1 MRLVEYI
8 LAWGVLVMSLA
19 ACSGKDGDE
28 AEKATSAKAVRV
40 AIVEVDECLPLMVAE
55 HLGLLDSLH
64 ADVRLIRKGSIAECR
79 QAVESGEA
87 DVCVNDEAIDFK
99 LVTSKKARIKRISQ
113 LNDKVIAADKE
124 GHSYDL
130 ARMAVDSLMNAK
142 QPVFIIQVEDLMVRL
157 KMLTTG
163 NVDAAMLPE
172 PYATM
177 AVKQGG
183 VELPLLNGN
192 DNGNGNDTQPK
203 VATKREQSL
212 LRKGFREAP
221 EHQLERKNGNQD
233 KGQQSPRS
241 SKLAK
246 VPVIV
251 NVAKLKEPLRIAQDS
266 IRRFGKENYERIW
279 K

>member
-19 ACSGKDGDE
+19 ACSGKDGNE

-40 AIVEVDECLPLMVAE
+40 AIVEVDECLPLVVAE

-79 QAVESGEA
+79 QAVERGEA

-124 GHSYDL
+124 GHSYNL

-142 QPVFIIQVEDLMVRL
+142 QPVFIIQVEDLKVRL

-163 NVDAAMLPE
+163 NVDAAVLPE
-172 PYATM
+172 PYATR

-183 VELPLLNGN
+183 VELPLLNG
-192 DNGNGNDTQPK
+192 NGNGNDTQPK
-203 VATKREQSL
+203 VATKREQGSL
-212 LRKGFREAP
+212 RNGNGLREAP

-233 KGQQSPRS
+233 KGQQSPRN
-241 SKLAK
+241 SKLVK

-266 IRRFGKENYERIW
+266 IRLFGKENYEWIW

>member
-19 ACSGKDGDE
+19 ACSGKDGNE
-28 AEKATSAKAVRV
+28 ADKATSAKAVRV

-130 ARMAVDSLMNAK
+130 ARMAVDSLINAK

-203 VATKREQSL
+203 VATKREQSS
-212 LRKGFREAP
+212 LR
-221 EHQLERKNGNQD
+221 NGNQD
-233 KGQQSPRS
+233 KGQGDKGQGDKGQQSPRN
-241 SKLAK
+241 SKLVK

>member
-1 MRLVEYI
+1 
-8 LAWGVLVMSLA
+8 MSLA

-177 AVKQGG
+177 AVEQGG

>member
-1 MRLVEYI
+1 
-8 LAWGVLVMSLA
+8 MSLA
-19 ACSGKDGDE
+19 ACSGKDGNE
-28 AEKATSAKAVRV
+28 ADKATSAKAVRV
-40 AIVEVDECLPLMVAE
+40 AIVEVDECLPLVVAE

-79 QAVESGEA
+79 QAVERGEA
-87 DVCVNDEAIDFK
+87 DVCVNDEVIDFK

-142 QPVFIIQVEDLMVRL
+142 QPVFIIQVEDLKVRL

-192 DNGNGNDTQPK
+192 DNGNGNRNDN
-203 VATKREQSL
+203 
-212 LRKGFREAP
+212 GNG
-221 EHQLERKNGNQD
+221 NGNQD
-233 KGQQSPRS
+233 KGQESPRS
-241 SKLAK
+241 SKLVK
-246 VPVIV
+246 VPFIV

-266 IRRFGKENYERIW
+266 IRRFGKENYEWIW

>member
-19 ACSGKDGDE
+19 ACSGKDGNE

-40 AIVEVDECLPLMVAE
+40 AIVEVDECLPLVVAE

-192 DNGNGNDTQPK
+192 GNDNGNGNGNGND
-203 VATKREQSL
+203 
-212 LRKGFREAP
+212 
-221 EHQLERKNGNQD
+221 NGNQD

-241 SKLAK
+241 SKLVK
-246 VPVIV
+246 VPVII

-266 IRRFGKENYERIW
+266 IRRFGKENYEWIW

>member
-1 MRLVEYI
+1 
-8 LAWGVLVMSLA
+8 
-19 ACSGKDGDE
+19 
-28 AEKATSAKAVRV
+28 
-40 AIVEVDECLPLMVAE
+40 
-55 HLGLLDSLH
+55 
-64 ADVRLIRKGSIAECR
+64 
-79 QAVESGEA
+79 VESGEA

-130 ARMAVDSLMNAK
+130 ARMAVDSLLNAK

-183 VELPLLNGN
+183 VEIPLLNGN
-192 DNGNGNDTQPK
+192 GNGNGNDTQPK
-203 VATKREQSL
+203 VATKREQSS
-212 LRKGFREAP
+212 LR
-221 EHQLERKNGNQD
+221 NGNQD
-233 KGQQSPRS
+233 KGQQSPRN
-241 SKLAK
+241 SKLVK

>member
-19 ACSGKDGDE
+19 ACSGKDGNEVD
-28 AEKATSAKAVRV
+28 KATSAKAVRV

-79 QAVESGEA
+79 QAVERGEA

-99 LVTSKKARIKRISQ
+99 LITSKKARIKRISQ

-142 QPVFIIQVEDLMVRL
+142 QPVFIIQVEDLKVRL

-163 NVDAAMLPE
+163 NVDAAMMPE
-172 PYATM
+172 PYAMM

-183 VELPLLNGN
+183 VGLPLLNRNGNGN
-192 DNGNGNDTQPK
+192 DNGN
-203 VATKREQSL
+203 
-212 LRKGFREAP
+212 
-221 EHQLERKNGNQD
+221 
-233 KGQQSPRS
+233 
-241 SKLAK
+241 
-246 VPVIV
+246 VIV
-251 NVAKLKEPLRIAQDS
+251 NVAKLKEPQRIAQDS
-266 IRRFGKENYERIW
+266 IRRFGKENYEWIW

>member
-1 MRLVEYI
+1 
-8 LAWGVLVMSLA
+8 
-19 ACSGKDGDE
+19 
-28 AEKATSAKAVRV
+28 
-40 AIVEVDECLPLMVAE
+40 
-55 HLGLLDSLH
+55 
-64 ADVRLIRKGSIAECR
+64 
-79 QAVESGEA
+79 
-87 DVCVNDEAIDFK
+87 
-99 LVTSKKARIKRISQ
+99 

-130 ARMAVDSLMNAK
+130 ARMAVDSLLNAK

-192 DNGNGNDTQPK
+192 DNGNGN
-203 VATKREQSL
+203 
-212 LRKGFREAP
+212 
-221 EHQLERKNGNQD
+221 
-233 KGQQSPRS
+233 
-241 SKLAK
+241 
-246 VPVIV
+246 VIV

-266 IRRFGKENYERIW
+266 IRRFGKENYEWIW

>member
-1 MRLVEYI
+1 
-8 LAWGVLVMSLA
+8 MSLA

-79 QAVESGEA
+79 QAVERGEA

-124 GHSYDL
+124 GHSYNL
-130 ARMAVDSLMNAK
+130 ARMAVDSLLNAK

-203 VATKREQSL
+203 VATKREQGSL
-212 LRKGFREAP
+212 RNGFREAP

-241 SKLAK
+241 SKLVK

-266 IRRFGKENYERIW
+266 IRRFGKENYEWIW

>member
-1 MRLVEYI
+1 
-8 LAWGVLVMSLA
+8 MSLA

-79 QAVESGEA
+79 QAVERGEA

-124 GHSYDL
+124 GHSYNL

-142 QPVFIIQVEDLMVRL
+142 QPVFIIQVEDLKVRL

-192 DNGNGNDTQPK
+192 DNGNGNK
-203 VATKREQSL
+203 
-212 LRKGFREAP
+212 
-221 EHQLERKNGNQD
+221 D
-233 KGQQSPRS
+233 KGQESPRS
-241 SKLAK
+241 SKLVK

-251 NVAKLKEPLRIAQDS
+251 NVAKLKEPVRIAQDS
-266 IRRFGKENYERIW
+266 IRRFGKENYEWIW

>member
-1 MRLVEYI
+1 
-8 LAWGVLVMSLA
+8 MSLA
-19 ACSGKDGDE
+19 ACSGKDGNE

-79 QAVESGEA
+79 QAVERGEA

-142 QPVFIIQVEDLMVRL
+142 QPVFIIQVEDLKVRL

-192 DNGNGNDTQPK
+192 DNGNGNK
-203 VATKREQSL
+203 
-212 LRKGFREAP
+212 
-221 EHQLERKNGNQD
+221 D
-233 KGQQSPRS
+233 KGQESPRS
-241 SKLAK
+241 SKLVK

-251 NVAKLKEPLRIAQDS
+251 NVAKLKEPVRIAQDS
-266 IRRFGKENYERIW
+266 IRRFGKENYEWIW

>member
-19 ACSGKDGDE
+19 ACSGKDGNE

-99 LVTSKKARIKRISQ
+99 LITSKKARIKRISQ

-130 ARMAVDSLMNAK
+130 ARMAVDSLLNAK
-142 QPVFIIQVEDLMVRL
+142 QPVFIIQVEDLKVRL

-192 DNGNGNDTQPK
+192 GNDTQPK
-203 VATKREQSL
+203 VATKREQSS
-212 LRKGFREAP
+212 LR
-221 EHQLERKNGNQD
+221 NGNQD

-241 SKLAK
+241 SKLVK

-251 NVAKLKEPLRIAQDS
+251 NVAQLKEPLRIAQDS

>member
-28 AEKATSAKAVRV
+28 ADKATSAKAVRV
-40 AIVEVDECLPLMVAE
+40 AIVEVDECLPLVVAE

-130 ARMAVDSLMNAK
+130 ARMAVDSLLNAK
-142 QPVFIIQVEDLMVRL
+142 QPVFIIQVEDLKVRL

-192 DNGNGNDTQPK
+192 GNGNDN
-203 VATKREQSL
+203 
-212 LRKGFREAP
+212 GFREAP

-233 KGQQSPRS
+233 KGQESPRS
-241 SKLAK
+241 SKLVK

>member
-1 MRLVEYI
+1 VY
-8 LAWGVLVMSLA
+8 
-19 ACSGKDGDE
+19 
-28 AEKATSAKAVRV
+28 
-40 AIVEVDECLPLMVAE
+40 
-55 HLGLLDSLH
+55 
-64 ADVRLIRKGSIAECR
+64 
-79 QAVESGEA
+79 
-87 DVCVNDEAIDFK
+87 
-99 LVTSKKARIKRISQ
+99 
-113 LNDKVIAADKE
+113 
-124 GHSYDL
+124 
-130 ARMAVDSLMNAK
+130 
-142 QPVFIIQVEDLMVRL
+142 IIQVEDLKVRL

-203 VATKREQSL
+203 VATKREQGSL
-212 LRKGFREAP
+212 RNGE
-221 EHQLERKNGNQD
+221 GNQD
-233 KGQQSPRS
+233 KGQQSPRN
-241 SKLAK
+241 SKLVK
-246 VPVIV
+246 VPVII